1 MKKRILLT
9 KDREMT
15 NISMR
20 MPVDLIETL
29 RKVATLKEMP
39 GYQSLIKYYVGQG
52 LLNDNELVAKIQAE
66 EEVEEQRISFAD
78 AIAAFNMVEDGDK
91 TRDAFIKALRAR
103 TSRHSKQQ
111 VETRG

>member
-9 KDREMT
+9 KDRPTT

-29 RKVATLKEMP
+29 KKVALLKEMT
-39 GYQSLIKYYVGQG
+39 GYQSLIKYYIGQG

-66 EEVEEQRISFAD
+66 EKAEEPKVSFAD
-78 AIAAFNMVEDGDK
+78 AIAAFNMVEDRDK

-103 TSRHSKQQ
+103 ASRHSKAAGCQ
-111 VETRG
+111 E